1 MFTEV
6 SFSVDCL
13 ILLKKETH
21 WKKMD
26 CQDGHL
32 SLHRQELGG
41 YI

>member
-6 SFSVDCL
+6 SFSVDFL